1 MMSVDILREITAAES
16 QAEKTEADA
25 AQAAREI
32 ITAARKDASDMK
44 ARLLQEAEEEAGSIL
59 KAFEEDARQQIS
71 ELDMQ
76 IQAQCDDLAKNSGAR
91 LDKAVDF
98 IVGRIV
104 KS

>member
-1 MMSVDILREITAAES
+1 MSVDILREITAAES